1 MSRVHRPF
9 TRKGLG
15 GRAKEIF
22 PVRPLVL
29 FFLPVSAILVSGCI
43 STVADVVT
51 APVKIVSK
59 GVDLA
64 TTSQSE
70 ADEKRGREIRRR
82 EEQLAKLEREY
93 EKELDKCHDGNERA
107 CNEARETYAQMQQ
120 IIPTIPVEPGDD

>member
-1 MSRVHRPF
+1 MRRLTLLVLPSAALL
-9 TRKGLG
+9 LG
-15 GRAKEIF
+15 GC
-22 PVRPLVL
+22 L
-29 FFLPVSAILVSGCI
+29 

-51 APVKIVSK
+51 APVKVVSK

-107 CNEARETYAQMQQ
+107 CSEARETYAQMQQ
-120 IIPTIPVEPGDD
+120 IIPTIPIEPEDD